1 MLDWTGERFVPWARE
16 AAVAYEH
23 LHRYIWASSLVTGKK
38 VLDLAS
44 GEGYGAEILARRAS
58 FVCGVDIDEKAIAHA
73 STRYRQP
80 NLEFIQGCLTAVP
93 IREPQCFDVI
103 TSFEAIEHLEQH
115 DELMREVK
123 RLLKPDGLFIAS
135 IPNKDSYKTESSPNP
150 FHVRELNFE
159 EFNALLTRYF
169 PNVSY
174 LGQRVHSVSSM
185 WPLAGVSS
193 GHVQEFD
200 VEHRDGEFQ
209 SALQGKRPALYFL
222 AVASESGSAE
232 YEGSILLDCSD
243 QFIKDK
249 DEALEWRAGQVEDLL
264 KGQEH
269 LQLQLKSTQDEVRR
283 QRDELAM
290 VYASRG
296 WQLILKLRAMRSKFV
311 GT

>member
-44 GEGYGAEILARRAS
+44 GEGYGAEILARRAT
-58 FVCGVDIDEKAIAHA
+58 FVYGVDIDEKAIAHA
-73 STRYRQP
+73 SARYPQP
-80 NLEFIQGCLTAVP
+80 NLEFVQGCLTAVP
-93 IREPQCFDVI
+93 IREPQCFDII
-103 TSFEAIEHLEQH
+103 TSFETIEHLEQH
-115 DELMREVK
+115 DEAMREVK

-135 IPNKDSYKTESSPNP
+135 IPNKDSYKAGSPPNP
-150 FHVRELNFE
+150 FHVKELYFE

-169 PNVSY
+169 PTVSY
-174 LGQRVHSVSSM
+174 FGQRVYSVSSM
-185 WPLAGVSS
+185 WPLAGVCS
-193 GHVQEFD
+193 GHVREFD
-200 VEHRDGEFQ
+200 VEHRDGEFR
-209 SALQGKRPALYFL
+209 SALPGQRSAMYFL
-222 AVASESGSAE
+222 AVASELARAE

-249 DEALEWRAGQVEDLL
+249 DKALEWRARQVEDLV
-264 KGQEH
+264 KAKEH
-269 LQLQLKSTQDEVRR
+269 LQMQLKSTQDEVRR

-296 WQLILKLRAMRSKFV
+296 WQFVLKLRAMRSKLV
-311 GT
+311 GA